1 MKKPFSDSVKEAL
14 SKDGIAIYPYD
25 DIYTYVQTIPEEKK
39 VFLSRNNVN
48 SRLVSSIPKSV
59 TILDGENLTLLPKAI
74 KNETEVQ
81 NEKDCPPQRWRCNGE
96 VYPLAEEKCGKTK
109 DHRAFRC

>member
-1 MKKPFSDSVKEAL
+1 MSLRLFANEKAFSDSVKEAL

-39 VFLSRNNVN
+39 VYLSRSNVN
-48 SRLVSSIPKSV
+48 SRLVSSIPKQV

-74 KNETEVQ
+74 KMKPKSRMKRLPTSKMALQ
-81 NEKDCPPQRWRCNGE
+81 W
-96 VYPLAEEKCGKTK
+96 
-109 DHRAFRC
+109 